1 MTATV
6 FSAQLVEARR
16 RHYEN
21 YFVCIFGISC
31 IGSRFLPF
39 LLWSPNLLGLWYQA
53 KDLGP
58 KHQLDSLICI
68 FFVNFQTYT
77 PYPLVVFLIPSLLT
91 LPLSLFPLSS
101 LFFQFIFQPP
111 PLPLMSEF
119 SLLIQS
125 LLSDALIIIVSP
137 IHMHLHFHQNPKKPL
152 CLLRILFKL
161 VPSAKQRSV
170 ASSLKALTTLGNQLE
185 SNHFIITFAPPHQ
198 SIVDQTLQATLER

>member
-1 MTATV
+1 M
-6 FSAQLVEARR
+6 
-16 RHYEN
+16 
-21 YFVCIFGISC
+21 YFWYFLYRITFFTIPIMVPKPTRAMVLGEGFGPQTPIRQSDLHLFC
-31 IGSRFLPF
+31 ELLDLYALPF
-39 LLWSPNLLGLWYQA
+39 SSFSY
-53 KDLGP
+53 
-58 KHQLDSLICI
+58 S
-68 FFVNFQTYT
+68 FFTHT
-77 PYPLVVFLIPSLLT
+77 PSFTVPT
-91 LPLSLFPLSS
+91 LFP
-101 LFFQFIFQPP
+101 IFLVYFPTP
-111 PLPLMSEF
+111 PLPLMSDF